1 MYGCRGLLSDLRL
14 TAFQISLDIPY
25 ASTFSPEEIPISLP
39 NLHFE
44 RCCLLF
50 NLASLYSQ
58 LGLAEDRTTSDGVK
72 RASALY
78 QVRFD
83 SDSLGGRMLLIWYLS
98 LRALPE
104 HSRT

>member
-1 MYGCRGLLSDLRL
+1 MHSSRSFSRNCRQTYGSYILLPDLRL
-14 TAFQISLDIPY
+14 TLFQVSLDIPY
-25 ASTFSPEEIPISLP
+25 APAFSPDEIPVSLP

-72 RASALY
+72 RASAFY
-78 QVRFD
+78 QV
-83 SDSLGGRMLLIWYLS
+83 SLKLGNLVGS
-98 LRALPE
+98 
-104 HSRT
+104 